1 VLFQVRFHGRGGHGV
16 VTAAEMLSVAA
27 FVEGRHAQALP
38 SFGSE
43 RAGAPVVAF
52 CRISDTE
59 IRTHSPIAAPDAVV
73 VQDASAPGQPFRQ
86 LRRRRLSLHQHDS
99 QSRRAGP
106 RQARRRDA
114 PGPPGDRPR
123 HTARVGAPR
132 PACAECRASR
142 RLGSAERR
150 GVSRRRRGRDQPR
163 RRRFA
168 TGGPV
173 SSCRT
178 PSTTPTCRGPSAPVS
193 RSRAAPRPSTRSCRV
208 AKRAGT
214 GLQKCRHGSR
224 HRRRV
229 KRQHCLYFRP
239 LPHGHESLRPVV
251 RHRNRSSCS
260 AVSSSALISK
270 IGRPWRARAAIRL
283 R

>member
-1 VLFQVRFHGRGGHGV
+1 MLLHQVNLF
-16 VTAAEMLSVAA
+16 A
-27 FVEGRHAQALP
+27 
-38 SFGSE
+38 SFG
-43 RAGAPVVAF
+43 ADGYLF
-52 CRISDTE
+52 INM
-59 IRTHSPIAAPDAVV
+59 THSLDEL
-73 VQDASAPGQPFRQ
+73 G
-86 LRRRRLSLHQHDS
+86 LGKL
-99 QSRRAGP
+99 AGGM
-106 RQARRRDA
+106 RRDRLAIA
-114 PGPPGDRPR
+114 PAT
-123 HTARVGAPR
+123 TARVGAPR